1 MLIPINTLSNFP
13 ELSFALAGYPE
24 EIVTSFNGWTVGF
37 RHESK
42 AVVNSQV
49 AAGQSFAA
57 GQGVNPH
64 RILKGGPTK
73 NCNFLT
79 INKYYHTQIFFR

>member
-37 RHESK
+37 RP
-42 AVVNSQV
+42 V
-49 AAGQSFAA
+49 AETVIQGQIAAEQPFAA
-57 GQGVNPH
+57 SHGVSSYH
-64 RILKGGPTK
+64 ILKGRIFK
-73 NCNFLT
+73 NRKT
-79 INKYYHTQIFFR
+79 SAINLYFHLKYI